1 MWLFSFLGVGGD
13 VGLIENERIT
23 EREENGI
30 PINQV
35 VQ

>member
-1 MWLFSFLGVGGD
+1 MVVFFFRGGGD